1 MKIYAADLET
11 TVYENQDHTEAWSS
25 ALVALDSDDPLIHH
39 SLAETLEYLDNQN
52 EDAILYYHNLKFDG
66 NFWLYFL
73 IKELG
78 FKQGTEYSLDEKGAT
93 IVTMKDPN
101 DLKEKEVVYS
111 ISSMGQWYMVSFK
124 YHSHKYT
131 LKDSL
136 KLLPFKLEEIGEA
149 FKTEHRKLEME
160 YEGYR
165 YAGCEITDEEA
176 EYIKNDVLVLKEAL
190 NIMFEEGHNKLTIGA
205 CCLAE
210 FKKMTGKYDWATLF
224 PKLENIEIDPEIYGS
239 SNADEYIRKS
249 YRGGWCYLVKGASE
263 KIYTKGTTA
272 DVNSLYPSM
281 MHSES
286 GNAYP
291 HGKPHF
297 FVKQI
302 PPEVYHTS
310 HDGFEFPKYFFVRI
324 RCRFYLK
331 KGKLPFIQI
340 KHNIHYK
347 STEMLETSDVYNKND
362 GKYYSSYYDKEGN
375 LHDTIVEL
383 TLTCTDYQL
392 LQEHYILK
400 DFELLDGCW
409 FYATTGIFDEY
420 IDKYKQ
426 IKMNN
431 KGAKRTEAKLF
442 LNNLYGKLATS
453 PVSSFKYI
461 PENTDDALE
470 YRVQPELNKDPVYIA
485 AGSAITSYSRN
496 FTIRAAQANFY
507 GVENRGFKY
516 ADTDSIHCDLAPSEI
531 KNIKVHD
538 NAFCCWKLE
547 SCWDIAKF
555 IRQKTYVEHVTHED
569 LVPVEQIQL
578 PDGTYKKPYYNMKCA
593 GMSDSCKDLF
603 LASMGEDIELKP
615 KQREKYK
622 EFLSKTRTLDDFK
635 VGLQIPS
642 KLVPEVIKGGVILK
656 EKNFTL
662 RNI

>member
-1 MKIYAADLET
+1 MKIYSADLET
-11 TVYENQDHTEAWSS
+11 TVYEGQTSTEAWSS
-25 ALVALDSDDPLIHH
+25 ALVELGSDTPLIFH
-39 SLAETLEYLDNQN
+39 SLAETLEYLDSRN
-52 EDAILYYHNLKFDG
+52 EDAVLYYHNLKFDG

-78 FKQGTEYSLDEKGAT
+78 FKQGIEHLADGSVKIKEAKE
-93 IVTMKDPN
+93 
-101 DLKEKEVVYS
+101 LKEKEVIYS
-111 ISSMGQWYMVSFK
+111 IPSMGQWYTITFK
-124 YHSHKYT
+124 YRGHTYT

-149 FKTEHRKLEME
+149 FKTEHRKLEMD

-165 YAGCEITDEEA
+165 FSGCEITEEES

-190 NIMFEEGHNKLTIGA
+190 NIMFDDGHDKLTIGA

-210 FKKMTGKYDWATLF
+210 YKKMLGKYDWSIFF
-224 PKLENIEIDPEIYGS
+224 PKLENIELDSEIYGS

-249 YRGGWCYLVKGASE
+249 YRGGWCYLVRGATG
-263 KIYTKGTTA
+263 KIYKDGTTA

-286 GNAYP
+286 GNYYP
-291 HGKPHF
+291 VGKPKF
-297 FVKQI
+297 FRGNI
-302 PPEVYHTS
+302 PPEALS
-310 HDGFEFPKYFFVRI
+310 HNRYYFVRL

-340 KHNIHYK
+340 KHNVNYK
-347 STEMLETSDVYNKND
+347 STEMLETSDVYNKKD
-362 GKYYSSYYDKEGN
+362 GKYYSQYYDKQGN

-383 TLTCTDYQL
+383 TMTCTDYIL
-392 LQEHYILK
+392 FKEHYNIYDL
-400 DFELLDGCW
+400 EILDGCW
-409 FYATTGIFDEY
+409 FYTEIGIFDEY
-420 IDKYKQ
+420 INKYKE

-461 PENTDDALE
+461 PENDYDFLTYA
-470 YRVQPELNKDPVYIA
+470 VQSEMEKQPVYIA

-507 GVENRGFKY
+507 GVDKRGFKY
-516 ADTDSIHCDLAPSEI
+516 ADTDSIHCDLKPSEI
-531 KNIKVHD
+531 KGIKVHD
-538 NAFCCWKLE
+538 NAFCAWKLE

-569 LVPVEQIQL
+569 L
-578 PDGTYKKPYYNMKCA
+578 KPIEKPFYNIKCA
-593 GMSDSCKDLF
+593 GMPETCKNLF
-603 LASMGEDIELKP
+603 LASMGEEHNLSE
-615 KQREKYK
+615 KQQKKYK
-622 EFLSKTRTLDDFK
+622 KFIDKPRTLDDFK
-635 VGLQIPS
+635 IGLKIPA
-642 KLVPEVIKGGVILK
+642 KLLPKVIKGGVVLT
-656 EKNFTL
+656 ETEFTM
-662 RNI
+662 RDI

>member
-1 MKIYAADLET
+1 MKIYSADLET
-11 TVYENQDHTEAWSS
+11 TVYEGQTSTEAWSS
-25 ALVALDSDDPLIHH
+25 ALVELGSDTPLIFH
-39 SLAETLEYLDNQN
+39 SLAETLEYLDSQN
-52 EDAILYYHNLKFDG
+52 EDAVLYYHNLKFDG

-78 FKQGTEYSLDEKGAT
+78 FKQGIEHLADGSVKIKEAKE
-93 IVTMKDPN
+93 
-101 DLKEKEVVYS
+101 LKEKEVIYS
-111 ISSMGQWYMVSFK
+111 ISSMGQWYTITFK
-124 YHSHKYT
+124 YRGHTYT

-149 FKTEHRKLEME
+149 FKTEHRKLEMD

-165 YAGCEITDEEA
+165 FSGCEITDEES

-190 NIMFEEGHNKLTIGA
+190 NIMFNDGHDKLTIGA

-210 FKKMTGKYDWATLF
+210 YKKMLGKYDWSIFF
-224 PKLENIEIDPEIYGS
+224 PKLENIELDSEIYGS

-249 YRGGWCYLVKGASE
+249 YRGGWCYLVRGATG
-263 KIYTKGTTA
+263 KIYKDGTTA

-286 GNAYP
+286 DNYYP
-291 HGKPHF
+291 VGKPKF
-297 FVKQI
+297 FRGNI
-302 PPEVYHTS
+302 PPEALS
-310 HDGFEFPKYFFVRI
+310 HHRYYFVRL

-340 KHNIHYK
+340 KHNVNYK
-347 STEMLETSDVYNKND
+347 STEMLETSDVYNKKD
-362 GKYYSSYYDKEGN
+362 GKYYSQYYDKQGN

-383 TLTCTDYQL
+383 TMTCTDYIL
-392 LQEHYILK
+392 FKEHYNIYDL
-400 DFELLDGCW
+400 EILDGCW
-409 FYATTGIFDEY
+409 FYTEIGIFDEY
-420 IDKYKQ
+420 INKYKE

-461 PENTDDALE
+461 PENDYDFLTYA
-470 YRVQPELNKDPVYIA
+470 VQSEMEKQPIYIA

-507 GVENRGFKY
+507 GVDKRGFKY
-516 ADTDSIHCDLAPSEI
+516 ADTDSIHCDLKPSEI
-531 KNIKVHD
+531 KGIKVHD
-538 NAFCCWKLE
+538 NAFCAWKLE

-569 LVPVEQIQL
+569 L
-578 PDGTYKKPYYNMKCA
+578 KPIEKPFYNIKCA
-593 GMSDSCKDLF
+593 GMPETCKNLF
-603 LASMGEDIELKP
+603 LASMGEEHNLSE
-615 KQREKYK
+615 KQQKKYK
-622 EFLSKTRTLDDFK
+622 KFIDKPRTLDDFK
-635 VGLQIPS
+635 IGLKIPA
-642 KLVPEVIKGGVILK
+642 KLLPKVIKGGVVLT
-656 EKNFTL
+656 ETEFTM
-662 RNI
+662 RDI